1 MRRMSVF
8 ISLLALLVVTSERA
22 IAADNDFRIT
32 LLGTGDPI
40 PRPERFGPSTLVE
53 AGGQKLLIDAGRG
66 VPIRLVQLRVPINK
80 IDALFLTH
88 FHSDHTSGIPDVWLT
103 SWLFGRTD
111 PFPVVGPVG
120 TKDLTENLERAY
132 AADIKI
138 RLADEKL
145 PAEGGAL
152 RAEEFTTEGLVYDK
166 NGVRVSAFEED
177 HGDVV
182 KPAYGYRI
190 DYHGKSVVISGDTR
204 FNENVIKHATGVDV
218 LIHEVG
224 VANPDLKNPRIER
237 ILAHHSSPR
246 EVGMVFERAR
256 PKLAVYTQLTRI
268 GNPTLPAPSIED
280 IVSETR
286 QTYQGPLQVGEDLMC
301 FVIGDGGVAVYSRAP

>member
-1 MRRMSVF
+1 
-8 ISLLALLVVTSERA
+8 
-22 IAADNDFRIT
+22 
-32 LLGTGDPI
+32 
-40 PRPERFGPSTLVE
+40 
-53 AGGQKLLIDAGRG
+53 
-66 VPIRLVQLRVPINK
+66 VPIRLAQLRVPINK

-88 FHSDHTSGIPDVWLT
+88 FHSDHTSGIPDLWLT

-145 PAEGGAL
+145 PAEGVAL

-166 NGVRVSAFEED
+166 NGVRVSAFEVD
-177 HGDVV
+177 RGDLV

-190 DYHGKSVVISGDTR
+190 DYQGKSVVISGDTR
-204 FNENVIKHATGVDV
+204 FNENVIKHATGADV

-224 VANPDLKNPRIER
+224 VANPGFSEKPKNRTHPRPPFFTTRGWDGIRACPTEAGRLHTPYSDRQSYAACAEYRRYRVGDAVDLSGT
-237 ILAHHSSPR
+237 ASS
-246 EVGMVFERAR
+246 
-256 PKLAVYTQLTRI
+256 
-268 GNPTLPAPSIED
+268 
-280 IVSETR
+280 
-286 QTYQGPLQVGEDLMC
+286 
-301 FVIGDGGVAVYSRAP
+301 